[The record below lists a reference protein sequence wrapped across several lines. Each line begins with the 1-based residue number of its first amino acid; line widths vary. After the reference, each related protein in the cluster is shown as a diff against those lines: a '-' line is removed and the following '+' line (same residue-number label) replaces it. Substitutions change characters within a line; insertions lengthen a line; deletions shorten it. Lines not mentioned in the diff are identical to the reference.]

1 MSRGFRPGLTSPTSQ
16 PDRSAGR
23 YPDGADSDYNCRDF
37 QLQNTITL
45 AAPAA
50 AGSNNIKV
58 GSVADFSIGQKI
70 IIGRGTNSETVD
82 IAAVGTAGATT
93 VGTAIA
99 AGRKVI
105 LVAGVEGFNAG
116 QTITID
122 NGAKSE
128 MAVVASIAPGRRR
141 FGPGGFNIP
150 MDTITVAAPLTKGH
164 PVGAQVSGSGIT
176 LSSPLTLVHDNG
188 TQVASSL
195 PTPGMP
201 NQYIRKP

>member
-1 MSRGFRPGLTSPTSQ
+1 MGPSAPTSQ

-70 IIGRGTNSETVD
+70 IIGRGTNSEIAI

-105 LVAGVEGFNAG
+105 LVAGVEGFNTG

-122 NGAKSE
+122 NGTKSE
-128 MAVVASIAPGRRR
+128 TSVVASIAPGRRR

-150 MDTITVAAPLTKGH
+150 MDTITVAAPLTKAH
-164 PVGAQVSGSGIT
+164 AVGAQVSGSGIT
-176 LSSPLTLVHDNG
+176 LTAPLTMVHDNG
-188 TQVASSL
+188 TQIASNV
-195 PTPGMP
+195 PTPGEP
-201 NQYIRKP
+201 NQYFRKH